1 VSPTIELAGLDV
13 QLVDTLDR
21 PAAPIVV
28 LMHGFSMS
36 ADDLSPFGAS
46 MAMPAVFLFPDGP
59 IDLGDAPAA
68 VASPAPARRARAWWR
83 IDTVARDAAIAAGI
97 DRDLSGETPAGLPDA
112 RTRLV
117 TLLDQVEARWPGR
130 PLFVGG
136 FSQGAILSLD
146 MVLRTGR
153 RPAGLVLLS
162 GARVDAAGVR
172 PLMTAGALAGLP
184 VFQSH
189 GRADTELSFRAAERL
204 SAELA
209 AAGADVTWRPF
220 DGGHEIPLPVLREL
234 KKFIRVNTVPGADIQ
249 AR

>member
-1 VSPTIELAGLDV
+1 MNQTLTLAGLDV
-13 QLVDTLDR
+13 HLVDALDR
-21 PAAPIVV
+21 IGAPVVV

-46 MAMPAVFLFPDGP
+46 MAMPAVFLFPDAP
-59 IDLGDAPAA
+59 IDLGAVPGSTPAG
-68 VASPAPARRARAWWR
+68 PTRRARAWWR
-83 IDTVARDAAIAAGI
+83 IDTAARDAAIAAGI

-112 RTRLV
+112 RARLV
-117 TLLDQVEARWPGR
+117 ALLDEVEARWPGR
-130 PLFVGG
+130 PLFLGG

-146 MVLRTGR
+146 LVLRTGR

-172 PLMTAGALAGLP
+172 PLMNSGALGGLP

-189 GRADTELSFRAAERL
+189 GRGDRELSFRAAERL

-209 AAGADVTWRPF
+209 EAGARLTWRPF